1 MKNFKVGKKLF
12 ISYSL
17 VLAILLAGCIVSI
30 VDLVRLGRQIET
42 FYDGPFTVNSSA
54 NIINSNFEK
63 MQKSVYRAISNT
75 NPEIVD
81 EAIASAKDADSAI
94 KEQLPV
100 IEGHFMGDT
109 QIVVRLKAALARL
122 EPMREQV
129 LALAGQNKK
138 AEAAE
143 YMENNNIFAIK
154 EAQTELNHL
163 IENGNAKGESLV
175 DGLRSRY
182 MNSIITMA
190 ILGIAGVVISA
201 VFGVYI
207 VRGITGPVKELEQA
221 ARSLAQ
227 GSLSDVR
234 IGYISEDELG
244 MLAQDMRSM
253 VAMWQD
259 VIQDEAYLLT
269 EISNGNFNV
278 HSSKRECYVGE
289 LNQLLMS
296 IQKINSGLSDTL
308 SQINQSAAEVASGSE
323 QVSMGAQTLAQGTTQ
338 QAASAEELS
347 STIMEISNQVDRNTK
362 NAQQASADSRMV
374 RLKAEESSECM
385 GDMLEAMAEINKEAN
400 EISKIIRTIEDIAF
414 QTNILALNAAVEAAR
429 AGEQGKGF
437 SVVAGEV
444 RSLANKSSAASKS
457 TAALIEN
464 SLRTVENGKDI
475 ANKTAVSLSEVV
487 NGVGR
492 VTESLNNIAEDSA
505 GQSEAIRQITESI
518 EVISDVVQTNSAT
531 AEESAA
537 ASEELSGQ
545 AQILKNL
552 VGQFKFGSTEAG
564 EEPVMPVP
572 DESNY
577 MVQGCDETKY

>member
-1 MKNFKVGKKLF
+1 M
-12 ISYSL
+12 
-17 VLAILLAGCIVSI
+17 
-30 VDLVRLGRQIET
+30 
-42 FYDGPFTVNSSA
+42 
-54 NIINSNFEK
+54 
-63 MQKSVYRAISNT
+63 
-75 NPEIVD
+75 
-81 EAIASAKDADSAI
+81 
-94 KEQLPV
+94 
-100 IEGHFMGDT
+100 
-109 QIVVRLKAALARL
+109 
-122 EPMREQV
+122 
-129 LALAGQNKK
+129 
-138 AEAAE
+138 
-143 YMENNNIFAIK
+143 
-154 EAQTELNHL
+154 
-163 IENGNAKGESLV
+163 

-537 ASEELSGQ
+537 ASEELSSQ
-545 AQILKNL
+545 AQILRYL
-552 VGQFKFGSTEAG
+552 VERFKLKD
-564 EEPVMPVP
+564 V
-572 DESNY
+572 
-577 MVQGCDETKY
+577 

>member
-182 MNSIITMA
+182 INSIITMA

-537 ASEELSGQ
+537 ASEELSSQ
-545 AQILKNL
+545 AQILRYL
-552 VGQFKFGSTEAG
+552 VERFKLKD
-564 EEPVMPVP
+564 V
-572 DESNY
+572 
-577 MVQGCDETKY
+577 

>member
-269 EISNGNFNV
+269 EISNENFNV

-537 ASEELSGQ
+537 ASEELSSQ
-545 AQILKNL
+545 AQILRYL
-552 VGQFKFGSTEAG
+552 VERFKLKD
-564 EEPVMPVP
+564 V
-572 DESNY
+572 
-577 MVQGCDETKY
+577 

>member
-505 GQSEAIRQITESI
+505 GQSEAIRQITESV

-537 ASEELSGQ
+537 ASEELSSQ
-545 AQILKNL
+545 AQILRYL
-552 VGQFKFGSTEAG
+552 VERFKLKD
-564 EEPVMPVP
+564 V
-572 DESNY
+572 
-577 MVQGCDETKY
+577 

>member
-308 SQINQSAAEVASGSE
+308 SQINQSAAE
-323 QVSMGAQTLAQGTTQ
+323 
-338 QAASAEELS
+338 LS
-347 STIMEISNQVDRNTK
+347 
-362 NAQQASADSRMV
+362 
-374 RLKAEESSECM
+374 
-385 GDMLEAMAEINKEAN
+385 
-400 EISKIIRTIEDIAF
+400 
-414 QTNILALNAAVEAAR
+414 
-429 AGEQGKGF
+429 
-437 SVVAGEV
+437 
-444 RSLANKSSAASKS
+444 
-457 TAALIEN
+457 LIH
-464 SLRTVENGKDI
+464 I
-475 ANKTAVSLSEVV
+475 
-487 NGVGR
+487 
-492 VTESLNNIAEDSA
+492 
-505 GQSEAIRQITESI
+505 
-518 EVISDVVQTNSAT
+518 
-531 AEESAA
+531 
-537 ASEELSGQ
+537 
-545 AQILKNL
+545 
-552 VGQFKFGSTEAG
+552 
-564 EEPVMPVP
+564 
-572 DESNY
+572 
-577 MVQGCDETKY
+577 

>member
-253 VAMWQD
+253 VTMWQD

-537 ASEELSGQ
+537 ASEELSSQ
-545 AQILKNL
+545 AQILRYL
-552 VGQFKFGSTEAG
+552 VERFKLKD
-564 EEPVMPVP
+564 V
-572 DESNY
+572 
-577 MVQGCDETKY
+577 

>member
-385 GDMLEAMAEINKEAN
+385 EDMLEAMAEINKEAN

-537 ASEELSGQ
+537 ASEELSSQ
-545 AQILKNL
+545 AQILRYL
-552 VGQFKFGSTEAG
+552 VERFKLKD
-564 EEPVMPVP
+564 V
-572 DESNY
+572 
-577 MVQGCDETKY
+577 

>member
-537 ASEELSGQ
+537 ASEELSSQ
-545 AQILKNL
+545 AQILRYL
-552 VGQFKFGSTEAG
+552 VERFKLKD
-564 EEPVMPVP
+564 V
-572 DESNY
+572 
-577 MVQGCDETKY
+577 

>member
-154 EAQTELNHL
+154 EAQIELNHL

-385 GDMLEAMAEINKEAN
+385 GDMLEAMSEINKEAN

-537 ASEELSGQ
+537 ASEELSSQ
-545 AQILKNL
+545 AQILRYL
-552 VGQFKFGSTEAG
+552 VERFKLKD
-564 EEPVMPVP
+564 V
-572 DESNY
+572 
-577 MVQGCDETKY
+577 

>member
-296 IQKINSGLSDTL
+296 IQKNNSGLSDTL

-537 ASEELSGQ
+537 ASEELSSQ
-545 AQILKNL
+545 AQILRYL
-552 VGQFKFGSTEAG
+552 VERFKLKD
-564 EEPVMPVP
+564 V
-572 DESNY
+572 
-577 MVQGCDETKY
+577 

>member
-143 YMENNNIFAIK
+143 YMENNNSFAIK
-154 EAQTELNHL
+154 EAQIELNHL

-385 GDMLEAMAEINKEAN
+385 GEMLEAMSEINKEAN

-537 ASEELSGQ
+537 ASEELSSQ
-545 AQILKNL
+545 AQILRYL
-552 VGQFKFGSTEAG
+552 VERFKLKD
-564 EEPVMPVP
+564 V
-572 DESNY
+572 
-577 MVQGCDETKY
+577 

>member
-109 QIVVRLKAALARL
+109 QIVVRLKAAIARL

-537 ASEELSGQ
+537 ASEELSSQ
-545 AQILKNL
+545 AQILRYL
-552 VGQFKFGSTEAG
+552 VERFKLKD
-564 EEPVMPVP
+564 V
-572 DESNY
+572 
-577 MVQGCDETKY
+577 

>member
-122 EPMREQV
+122 ELMREQV

-537 ASEELSGQ
+537 ASEELSSQ
-545 AQILKNL
+545 AQILRYL
-552 VGQFKFGSTEAG
+552 VERFKLKD
-564 EEPVMPVP
+564 V
-572 DESNY
+572 
-577 MVQGCDETKY
+577 

>member
-75 NPEIVD
+75 NPEIVN

-537 ASEELSGQ
+537 ASEELSSQ
-545 AQILKNL
+545 AQILRYL
-552 VGQFKFGSTEAG
+552 VERFKLKD
-564 EEPVMPVP
+564 V
-572 DESNY
+572 
-577 MVQGCDETKY
+577 

>member
-1 MKNFKVGKKLF
+1 
-12 ISYSL
+12 
-17 VLAILLAGCIVSI
+17 
-30 VDLVRLGRQIET
+30 
-42 FYDGPFTVNSSA
+42 
-54 NIINSNFEK
+54 
-63 MQKSVYRAISNT
+63 
-75 NPEIVD
+75 
-81 EAIASAKDADSAI
+81 
-94 KEQLPV
+94 
-100 IEGHFMGDT
+100 
-109 QIVVRLKAALARL
+109 
-122 EPMREQV
+122 
-129 LALAGQNKK
+129 
-138 AEAAE
+138 
-143 YMENNNIFAIK
+143 
-154 EAQTELNHL
+154 
-163 IENGNAKGESLV
+163 
-175 DGLRSRY
+175 
-182 MNSIITMA
+182 
-190 ILGIAGVVISA
+190 
-201 VFGVYI
+201 
-207 VRGITGPVKELEQA
+207 
-221 ARSLAQ
+221 
-227 GSLSDVR
+227 
-234 IGYISEDELG
+234 
-244 MLAQDMRSM
+244 
-253 VAMWQD
+253 
-259 VIQDEAYLLT
+259 
-269 EISNGNFNV
+269 
-278 HSSKRECYVGE
+278 
-289 LNQLLMS
+289 MS

-537 ASEELSGQ
+537 ASEELSSQ
-545 AQILKNL
+545 AQILL
-552 VGQFKFGSTEAG
+552 R
-564 EEPVMPVP
+564 
-572 DESNY
+572 
-577 MVQGCDETKY
+577 